1 MITSP
6 LILVGSFNT
15 SRSRF
20 VSEDCGIWSTET
32 QPPAGQ
38 TLLNNSLIE
47 RPHRPICHLSF
58 PLFTFSTLSDY
69 FHLAALPP
77 LSCLCLCLTSF
88 ACDCILSCSSHGTPS
103 TTLSPVSP
111 SLPSFLPTSLSL
123 FPLIISH
130 ATLAL
135 QGSSHWSL
143 LQFWFVMPLP
153 FPRARLIGHCPLSF
167 LLRSLSLALLP
178 SFASACC
185 LISYFRCQRFVFSPQ
200 HATEVF
206 FICDAFI
213 STERLCGIGRLR
225 VRPAA

>member
-123 FPLIISH
+123 SINYFSCHSCSAGQFSLVSPPVLICY
-130 ATLAL
+130 ATAIPPCT
-135 QGSSHWSL
+135 SHWSL
-143 LQFWFVMPLP
+143 SVELSITLSLS
-153 FPRARLIGHCPLSF
+153 RLTL
-167 LLRSLSLALLP
+167 LLRLRMLFDLILSLSEICFFP
-178 SFASACC
+178 TAC
-185 LISYFRCQRFVFSPQ
+185 
-200 HATEVF
+200 
-206 FICDAFI
+206 D
-213 STERLCGIGRLR
+213 
-225 VRPAA
+225 